1 MYPRLIKSAAVL
13 AAVSLCAAAA
23 SLYWVYRSGHAHLI
37 GSLVFAETVR
47 PESKI
52 KEIVIRSPG
61 YTATLEND
69 NDFWHIR
76 EADNYYANFDLVRS
90 LFKNFRETRFI
101 RKQTAT
107 PQLLSELDLGNPYRS
122 DAHAGT
128 SISILDEQGREL
140 NHLILGKAGAENQ
153 TRFARIPSLP
163 DIFTVSG
170 QYTLPTELSSWI
182 QQPLMS
188 LELKDL
194 QAVQIDGEKVS
205 RKAPAQAFIIFEN
218 NHPQKL
224 VRLEVLERQLSY
236 LGSEAVM
243 SAQNFD
249 DTRYPRRRQ
258 MAFTTFDGLIYNLE
272 LYADNQDYWAKL
284 TLSATPLPTTETNDY
299 IRNSAFLYDGWFF
312 KLSAE
317 TGRTLFQY
325 KL

>member
-52 KEIVIRSPG
+52 KEIVIRSPE

-205 RKAPAQAFIIFEN
+205 RKAPAQAFIIFETITRKSWCGWKCLN
-218 NHPQKL
+218 
-224 VRLEVLERQLSY
+224 
-236 LGSEAVM
+236 GSCHIWAARP
-243 SAQNFD
+243 SC
-249 DTRYPRRRQ
+249 RRRIL
-258 MAFTTFDGLIYNLE
+258 TTPVIPGAGRWRLRP
-272 LYADNQDYWAKL
+272 
-284 TLSATPLPTTETNDY
+284 S
-299 IRNSAFLYDGWFF
+299 
-312 KLSAE
+312 
-317 TGRTLFQY
+317 TG
-325 KL
+325 

>member
-52 KEIVIRSPG
+52 KEIVIRSPE

-128 SISILDEQGREL
+128 SISILEIGRA
-140 NHLILGKAGAENQ
+140 H
-153 TRFARIPSLP
+153 
-163 DIFTVSG
+163 V
-170 QYTLPTELSSWI
+170 
-182 QQPLMS
+182 
-188 LELKDL
+188 
-194 QAVQIDGEKVS
+194 
-205 RKAPAQAFIIFEN
+205 
-218 NHPQKL
+218 
-224 VRLEVLERQLSY
+224 
-236 LGSEAVM
+236 
-243 SAQNFD
+243 
-249 DTRYPRRRQ
+249 
-258 MAFTTFDGLIYNLE
+258 
-272 LYADNQDYWAKL
+272 
-284 TLSATPLPTTETNDY
+284 
-299 IRNSAFLYDGWFF
+299 
-312 KLSAE
+312 
-317 TGRTLFQY
+317 
-325 KL
+325 

>member
-1 MYPRLIKSAAVL
+1 MCSSDL
-13 AAVSLCAAAA
+13 
-23 SLYWVYRSGHAHLI
+23 

-52 KEIVIRSPG
+52 KEIVIRSPE

-153 TRFARIPSLP
+153 TRFARIHPYGCRFGRRALQSVLPVFRPSL
-163 DIFTVSG
+163 
-170 QYTLPTELSSWI
+170 
-182 QQPLMS
+182 
-188 LELKDL
+188 
-194 QAVQIDGEKVS
+194 
-205 RKAPAQAFIIFEN
+205 
-218 NHPQKL
+218 
-224 VRLEVLERQLSY
+224 
-236 LGSEAVM
+236 EA
-243 SAQNFD
+243 AGLWF
-249 DTRYPRRRQ
+249 PR
-258 MAFTTFDGLIYNLE
+258 
-272 LYADNQDYWAKL
+272 
-284 TLSATPLPTTETNDY
+284 
-299 IRNSAFLYDGWFF
+299 
-312 KLSAE
+312 
-317 TGRTLFQY
+317 
-325 KL
+325 